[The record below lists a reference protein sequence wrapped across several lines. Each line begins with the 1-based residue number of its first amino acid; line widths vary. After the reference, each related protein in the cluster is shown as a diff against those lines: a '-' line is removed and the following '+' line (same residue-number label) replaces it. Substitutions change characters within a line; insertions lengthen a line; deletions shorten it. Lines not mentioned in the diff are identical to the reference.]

1 MIVFTFMFILQML
14 VNLWKGLGLVFVT
27 IDDNKPA
34 GSISISIGQCTY
46 RCQDQCF
53 GIWNALCSTNIE
65 PFSDTDQEPNAYM
78 QLQHQHDY
86 VESLV

>member
-1 MIVFTFMFILQML
+1 ML

-65 PFSDTDQEPNAYM
+65 PFSDTDQEPNAYIHTCNYNTSM
-78 QLQHQHDY
+78 IMLKA
-86 VESLV
+86 